1 MPRRSSF
8 TFFFS
13 YARDDGVS
21 DFRLSK
27 FFESLREEVRA
38 RTGLKPQ
45 EIAFR
50 DTTNI
55 DIGDEWSDEI
65 KAGLQTSKVF
75 VCLTSPTY
83 INSDYCGREFLVFAR
98 RVNLY
103 RETHP
108 REPMPNAILPVVW
121 VPLKTRAPE
130 VLKSRQMDEQGVPPE
145 YRTEGLRY
153 LMRLKGKRDKYEAF
167 LAHFADRLVEAA
179 QTTLPPLRSFPS
191 LNDVSSAFKTQLE
204 PRGAAPPPT
213 GAPLVEFSAGPYS
226 TRFVFVVARPDELE
240 GARMNL
246 GGYHDQGGWFWRP
259 FLPTENDA
267 VGLIAQQVVSEMGG
281 RFNEL
286 AFDADIVDRIA
297 QAEKRNEL
305 IVVVVDA
312 WTINVERYAAL
323 LRRYDQ
329 NSPQNSAVVVPWND
343 QDPETV
349 RYSRKLRKRLGAT
362 LKSNTASL
370 RFKLGAS
377 SSEDLREDL
386 RSLLTDMQ
394 LNILG
399 SASPEEPMATSSN
412 QLLPVLPVPTEPI

>member
-1 MPRRSSF
+1 
-8 TFFFS
+8 
-13 YARDDGVS
+13 
-21 DFRLSK
+21 
-27 FFESLREEVRA
+27 
-38 RTGLKPQ
+38 
-45 EIAFR
+45 
-50 DTTNI
+50 
-55 DIGDEWSDEI
+55 
-65 KAGLQTSKVF
+65 
-75 VCLTSPTY
+75 
-83 INSDYCGREFLVFAR
+83 
-98 RVNLY
+98 
-103 RETHP
+103 
-108 REPMPNAILPVVW
+108 
-121 VPLKTRAPE
+121 
-130 VLKSRQMDEQGVPPE
+130 
-145 YRTEGLRY
+145 
-153 LMRLKGKRDKYEAF
+153 
-167 LAHFADRLVEAA
+167 
-179 QTTLPPLRSFPS
+179 
-191 LNDVSSAFKTQLE
+191 
-204 PRGAAPPPT
+204 
-213 GAPLVEFSAGPYS
+213 
-226 TRFVFVVARPDELE
+226 
-240 GARMNL
+240 MNL